1 MNLISPVPFKIT
13 GKIARKVELT
23 TGEALKLQLHVNSEV
38 YKGKIFKILVTKG
51 GNILASPKKTLF
63 RPTWT
68 NKGKDNRSK
77 ISKKWATSFMD
88 GHYGNFKCFK
98 ILFISIYD

>member
-1 MNLISPVPFKIT
+1 MNLISPVPFKI
-13 GKIARKVELT
+13 ARKVEL
-23 TGEALKLQLHVNSEV
+23 TGEALKLQQHVNSEV

-68 NKGKDNRSK
+68 NKGKDDGSK
-77 ISKKWATSFMD
+77 IKKKWVTSFMN
-88 GHYGNFKCFK
+88 GP
-98 ILFISIYD
+98 

>member
-51 GNILASPKKTLF
+51 ENILASPKKTLF

-68 NKGKDNRSK
+68 NKAKGRTTETDQKSK
-77 ISKKWATSFMD
+77 QW
-88 GHYGNFKCFK
+88 G
-98 ILFISIYD
+98 

>member
-1 MNLISPVPFKIT
+1 MNSISPVLFKIT
-13 GKIARKVELT
+13 CKIARNVEL

-38 YKGKIFKILVTKG
+38 YKGKNFKILVTKG

-68 NKGKDNRSK
+68 NKAKGRTTETDQKSK
-77 ISKKWATSFMD
+77 QW
-88 GHYGNFKCFK
+88 G
-98 ILFISIYD
+98 

>member
-38 YKGKIFKILVTKG
+38 YKGKNFKILLTKG

-68 NKGKDNRSK
+68 NKAREGRRKRIKNPNNGGDVIYGWPLGK
-77 ISKKWATSFMD
+77 FYM
-88 GHYGNFKCFK
+88 F
-98 ILFISIYD
+98 

>member
-13 GKIARKVELT
+13 GKIARKVEL

-38 YKGKIFKILVTKG
+38 YKGKIFKILLTKG

-68 NKGKDNRSK
+68 NKGKD
-77 ISKKWATSFMD
+77 D
-88 GHYGNFKCFK
+88 G
-98 ILFISIYD
+98 